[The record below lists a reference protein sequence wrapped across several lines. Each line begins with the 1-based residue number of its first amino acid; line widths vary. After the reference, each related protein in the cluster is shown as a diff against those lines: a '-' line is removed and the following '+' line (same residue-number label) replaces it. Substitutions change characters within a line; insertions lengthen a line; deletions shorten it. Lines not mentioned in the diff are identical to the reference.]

1 MLGIII
7 VNYKNEGKTI
17 EYVKEELIK
26 IQTQNII
33 VVVNNSATDESNARL
48 QEGLSA
54 ELVHDITKVESTSQR
69 CFIVSHP
76 DNLGFARGNNLGAEF
91 LLKHFPITYFLFSN
105 NDIRFIDAHVVEAL
119 IEKADGLP
127 NVGVIGPNIIGV
139 DGHKQSPDPYYPFWA
154 RYFWMYWLT
163 PFLPRKVKNNLFK
176 LNYAKHAKEGVH
188 YRVMGSF
195 FLVPAT
201 IFVACG
207 MMDPNT
213 FLFSEEMILSERM
226 RAIGRD
232 VYFYPAVTILH
243 EHSQTISKFFADKKK
258 FMIRFESECYYYRT
272 YRNVSLLSTY
282 IGKLSFLLYISLRQF
297 ERKIK

>member
-76 DNLGFARGNNLGAEF
+76 DNLGFARGNNMGAEF

-119 IEKADGLP
+119 IEKADLLT

-139 DGHKQSPDPYYPFWA
+139 DGRKQSPDPYYSFWA
-154 RYFWMYWLT
+154 RYFWMYWLWVCMENACMSRSFQMEIANK
-163 PFLPRKVKNNLFK
+163 PKPKFGLVSSVFEFGF
-176 LNYAKHAKEGVH
+176 HA
-188 YRVMGSF
+188 
-195 FLVPAT
+195 AT
-201 IFVACG
+201 
-207 MMDPNT
+207 
-213 FLFSEEMILSERM
+213 ERFTTALQQHKCQHTGH
-226 RAIGRD
+226 RAHDG
-232 VYFYPAVTILH
+232 
-243 EHSQTISKFFADKKK
+243 Q
-258 FMIRFESECYYYRT
+258 
-272 YRNVSLLSTY
+272 
-282 IGKLSFLLYISLRQF
+282 G
-297 ERKIK
+297 

>member
-76 DNLGFARGNNLGAEF
+76 DNLGFARGNNMGAEF

-119 IEKADGLP
+119 IEKADLLT

-139 DGHKQSPDPYYPFWA
+139 DGRKQSPDPYYSFWA

-163 PFLPRKVKNNLFK
+163 PFMSKSLKNKLFK
-176 LNYAKHAKEGVH
+176 LNYTQQAHEGIH

-195 FLVPAT
+195 FLVKAVDF
-201 IFVACG
+201 IACG

-226 RAIGRD
+226 KAINRD
-232 VYFYPAVTILH
+232 VYFYPSVTILH
-243 EHSQTISKFFADKKK
+243 EHNQTISKFIVDKKK
-258 FMIRFESECYYYRT
+258 FMLRFESECYYYRT

-282 IGKLSFLLYISLRQF
+282 IGKLSFQFYLWLGKF
-297 ERKIK
+297 ERKKK